1 MPLDAKQKAYIES
14 TISCRFDD
22 LPDSV
27 DLLRME
33 ISTITHAFHNHNE
46 SDRFSRIFQN
56 PRLISRIQDSGPL
69 NLGEARE
76 YIIEY
81 TDKIIV
87 NAANRIGKTAQDLG
101 WDQHNILALTQQR
114 SDHNEPLISE
124 YVPVLPLYLAEL
136 KAIQKDDTPFP
147 IAKEPSSEI
156 KSCTSIEPMIP
167 ARPIIRHDELLQ
179 TLKGAKQARDTLLKS
194 LQSPVRIGHFT
205 VPSLGANHSGNP
217 GRSM

>member
-1 MPLDAKQKAYIES
+1 MPLNAKHKAYIES

-27 DLLRME
+27 DPLRME

-69 NLGEARE
+69 NLGEVRE

-87 NAANRIGKTAQDLG
+87 NAANRIGKTSQDLG
-101 WDQHNILALTQQR
+101 WDQHKILALTQQR

-136 KAIQKDDTPFP
+136 KAIQKGDTPFP
-147 IAKEPSSEI
+147 IAQEPSS
-156 KSCTSIEPMIP
+156 KVTLCTSISPMLP
-167 ARPIIRHDELLQ
+167 VGSMRQDELRQ
-179 TLKGAKQARDTLLKS
+179 TLERAKKARDTLLKS
-194 LQSPVRIGHFT
+194 LQSTARIGHFT
-205 VPSLGANHSGNP
+205 APSPGANYSGNP